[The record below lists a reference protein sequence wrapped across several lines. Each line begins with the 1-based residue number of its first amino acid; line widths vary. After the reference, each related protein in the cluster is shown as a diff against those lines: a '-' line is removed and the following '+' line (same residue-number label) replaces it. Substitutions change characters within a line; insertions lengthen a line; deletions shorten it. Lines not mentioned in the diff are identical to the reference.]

1 MKQIRSAQPTSGIP
15 GGRLTA
21 AALLIVAM
29 VFGLAP
35 RLQYPGANKSDDP
48 CFKIKKFKQDIIA
61 APGYKQLYGTRDP
74 AYVKCYP
81 LTIFLTWK
89 LADSIDT
96 RYGRSWINFT
106 LNEEYPAYLMLH
118 YFSFDRLKKNSLWA
132 YEIVG
137 PEPCEFPCPGRA
149 KAELADLAGQAII
162 CMDYYQ
168 NCQPKAIELDGMMY
182 ELNPIYKNSQ
192 ETLFFVRGEEGK
204 TSGEISSSEMHA
216 LPGAKPTGRGVV
228 PWPGHFWD
236 KENYK
241 VELGGTGINTNSLH
255 RLSLN
260 SDWPAEEIFEGMR
273 TGLMTKVLKID
284 ANEPPL
290 IPGEPAYS
298 LKGSL
303 TVKIAFAPIQE
314 ERWRITVKAHEK
326 DTTKPPYVFSDPQ
339 GKSQQATVQAD
350 FDVALAAEF
359 VVRKIKD
366 EWTFK
371 EGKVTQAEVAP
382 TFSGIPLDLFQCT
395 IKECG
400 GLDGIPAMM
409 DKNIEGTIE
418 GKKIQLTWVEEQ
430 WKAHG
435 KRTSACVFC
444 KPLISSMKKVSYKQE
459 FGSGELVYNLN
470 SEALPLKSGL
480 TVNRKVGNYLTYTIS
495 LVKIK

>member
-1 MKQIRSAQPTSGIP
+1 M
-15 GGRLTA
+15 A
-21 AALLIVAM
+21 AALLILVM
-29 VFGLAP
+29 IFGLAP
-35 RLQYPGANKSDDP
+35 RLHYSGANKSDDP
-48 CFKIKKFKQDIIA
+48 CFKIKKMKQDIIA

-74 AYVKCYP
+74 VYVKCYP

-89 LADSIDT
+89 LADSVDT
-96 RYGRSWINFT
+96 RFGRGWINFT

-118 YFSFDRLKKNSLWA
+118 YFSFDRLKKNDLWA

-137 PEPCEFPCPGRA
+137 PEPCELPCPGRV
-149 KAELADLAGQAII
+149 KAELAELAGQAII

-168 NCQPKAIELDGMMY
+168 NCKPRAIELDTLMY
-182 ELNPIYKNSQ
+182 EMNPIYKNEQ
-192 ETLFFVRGEEGK
+192 EALFFVHWEEGK
-204 TSGEISSSEMHA
+204 TSGEISSSEMNA
-216 LPGAKPTGRGVV
+216 RAEAKPKGRGVV
-228 PWPGHFWD
+228 AWTSRYWD

-241 VELGGTGINTNSLH
+241 IELNGTGINSNSLH
-255 RLSLN
+255 NLSLN
-260 SDWPAEEIFEGMR
+260 SDWPPEEIFEGMR

-290 IPGEPAYS
+290 MPGEARYS
-298 LKGSL
+298 LKGTL

-326 DTTKPPYVFSDPQ
+326 DTTKPPYVFSDAT
-339 GKSQQATVQAD
+339 GKSLQAAVRAD

-382 TFSGIPLDLFQCT
+382 SFIGLPLDLFQCT
-395 IKECG
+395 IKECAG
-400 GLDGIPAMM
+400 MDGIPAMM
-409 DKNIEGTIE
+409 GNNIEGTIE
-418 GKKIQLTWVEEQ
+418 GKKIELTWAPDQ

-444 KPLISSMKKVSYKQE
+444 KPLVSSMKKVPYKQE
-459 FGSGELVYNLN
+459 FGSGELVYVLN
-470 SEALPLKSGL
+470 SEFLPLQSGL
-480 TVNRKVGNYLTYTIS
+480 TVNRKQGDYLTYTIN